1 MLNKQIEKYLST
13 ASGLP
18 FFYSVSEEE
27 YLDCLLKEVTKGE
40 KHDEKAD

>member
-1 MLNKQIEKYLST
+1 MGYFTQYGYRGCVNGVWMLFT
-13 ASGLP
+13 
-18 FFYSVSEEE
+18 SEEE